1 MFVPDAVMC
10 MNFYSSIIIFILTL
24 VCCISKL
31 NATSSD
37 AELQQDRMTVS
48 EQDFPKYDMRDL
60 DTKELA
66 ELLMKEKRVG
76 VPNDSAFADFFRR
89 CGMEYGE
96 LPEGDRFL
104 EYKYHVSE
112 GYYKIYKEKA
122 SIKAISVYYKSEEGI
137 IHHTIAISFPKGDT
151 NRLQW
156 MTVQLR
162 AFGMRDVRSEAV
174 KLEGKGLRGFGM
186 RGYFEISY

>member
-1 MFVPDAVMC
+1 MKF
-10 MNFYSSIIIFILTL
+10 FTIIIVSILAF
-24 VCCISKL
+24 VGCISRT
-31 NATSSD
+31 NAANAE
-37 AELQQDRMTVS
+37 AELQQDTTNVCKKNY
-48 EQDFPKYDMRDL
+48 PKYDMRDL

-66 ELLMKEKRVG
+66 ELLVNEKRAG
-76 VPNDSAFADFFRR
+76 EPNDSAFTDFFCR
-89 CGMEYGE
+89 CGMEYGV
-96 LPEGDRFL
+96 LPEVDSFL

-112 GYYKIYKEKA
+112 GYYKIYLEKTYIKVI
-122 SIKAISVYYKSEEGI
+122 SIYDKSEEGKL
-137 IHHTIAISFPKGDT
+137 HHTIAISFPRGDT

-174 KLEGKGLRGFGM
+174 KLEGKGLRGLGI

>member
-1 MFVPDAVMC
+1 MKSFP
-10 MNFYSSIIIFILTL
+10 IIIVGILAFVSCTG
-24 VCCISKL
+24 KT
-31 NATSSD
+31 NATNVET
-37 AELQQDRMTVS
+37 ELQQDTTTVS
-48 EQDFPKYDMRDL
+48 EKDYPKYDMGDF

-66 ELLMKEKRVG
+66 ELLVKEKRAG
-76 VPNDSAFADFFRR
+76 ESNDSTFADFFRR

-96 LPEGDRFL
+96 LPEGDSFL

-112 GYYKIYKEKA
+112 GYYKIYLEKTYIKVI
-122 SIKAISVYYKSEEGI
+122 SIYDKSEEGKL
-137 IHHTIAISFPKGDT
+137 HHTIAISFPRGDT

-174 KLEGKGLRGFGM
+174 KLEGKGLRGLGI

>member
-1 MFVPDAVMC
+1 MKLFPLIIVGILAFVG
-10 MNFYSSIIIFILTL
+10 STSRT
-24 VCCISKL
+24 
-31 NATSSD
+31 NAANKE
-37 AELQQDRMTVS
+37 AELQQDSTIVCKK
-48 EQDFPKYDMRDL
+48 DYPKYDMSDL
-60 DTKELA
+60 NTKELA
-66 ELLMKEKRVG
+66 ESLEKEKRAG

-89 CGMEYGE
+89 CGMEYGV
-96 LPEGDRFL
+96 LPEVDSFL

-112 GYYKIYKEKA
+112 GYYKIYLEKTY
-122 SIKAISVYYKSEEGI
+122 IKAISIYDKSEEGKL
-137 IHHTIAISFPKGDT
+137 HHTIAISFPRGDT

-174 KLEGKGLRGFGM
+174 KLEGKGLRGLGM